1 MVMSRFRGEDE
12 RDVEEHDSREKE
24 RAKNHESRV
33 PRGKREKL
41 HGGGSNNIRYYYQR
55 KIMVSR
61 KYKLRW

>member
-1 MVMSRFRGEDE
+1 MVMSRFRVEDE
-12 RDVEEHDSREKE
+12 RDTEEQDNRQKE

-41 HGGGSNNIRYYYQR
+41 QGGGSNNVRHYYQR
-55 KIMVSR
+55 KIMVNR